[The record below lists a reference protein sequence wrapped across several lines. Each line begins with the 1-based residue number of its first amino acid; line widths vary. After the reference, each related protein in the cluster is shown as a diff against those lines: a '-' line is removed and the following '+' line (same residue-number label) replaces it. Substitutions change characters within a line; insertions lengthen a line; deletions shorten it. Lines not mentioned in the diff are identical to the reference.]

1 MMIGIVS
8 ILFGLCWGPIH
19 IIHIYLKFKENFN
32 FCSRWL
38 FAFKSMAHTLTFLN
52 SMLNPFFYTIIGN
65 NFRSQVKQQRQKY
78 SSKFRNKTRVP
89 SLNVNN
95 INYNSHHESIEL
107 NNAQNGLHKNN
118 ECKRL
123 SFLIDNQRQT

>member
-1 MMIGIVS
+1 MIGIVS

-65 NFRSQVKQQRQKY
+65 NFRQQVNQQRQKY
-78 SSKFRNKTRVP
+78 SSKHRSGKYRN
-89 SLNVNN
+89 SLNMNHLYFN
-95 INYNSHHESIEL
+95 THRESIEL
-107 NNAQNGLHKNN
+107 NNAQNVSQINRLSN
-118 ECKRL
+118 RL
-123 SFLIDNQRQT
+123 SFQIDNQIKI